1 MGFLKSTAI
10 VSFFTL
16 LSRIFGFIRD
26 VFFAKYLG
34 AGLLSDVFLTS
45 FKLPNFFRDIF
56 AEGAFNATFV
66 PIFSTQIVN
75 SDKESVIKF
84 SRNIFSLL
92 LYSLLII
99 TLIFE
104 IFMPKVIT
112 LIAAGFT
119 SDPYK
124 FKLTVTL
131 SRIMF
136 PYLIFISL
144 VSFMCGILNSYGK
157 FAVASVNPIIL
168 NIIFIIASI
177 LSVYINKN
185 IAFVLSYAVLIGG
198 LIQLLWLLFFTV
210 KKGIILYPVYPKLDD
225 ITKKFLSNFSS
236 GLISCSIVQIN
247 SLVDSII
254 AAKIPNAI
262 SYLYYAERL
271 VQLPISLIGVAL
283 STAIMPLLSK
293 KIEKRD
299 SDTNEIQENTILFA
313 LFLGFPCAIGLSM
326 LSYSI
331 ISVLFERGEFDA
343 IASENVS
350 RCLKIYSLAIPSFI
364 VSKILQTIFYSS
376 KDTKT
381 PMVTSFISLITNIV
395 FNIVFVRYYGFI
407 GIIMSSIISSYVN
420 LIVLLYFLI
429 KRKKLKFTTRFYL
442 SLAKIVYVCIFMAMT
457 LLICDK
463 YIQFKTFF
471 KLFLSIFIASSIY
484 LGISYKIKVVDF
496 REFL

>member
-1 MGFLKSTAI
+1 MGFLKSTVT

-16 LSRIFGFIRD
+16 LSRVFGFIRD

-56 AEGAFNATFV
+56 AEGAFNAAFV

-75 SDKESVIKF
+75 TDKESVIKF

-92 LYSLLII
+92 LYSLLLI
-99 TLIFE
+99 TLVFE

-119 SDPYK
+119 NNPYK

-168 NIIFIIASI
+168 NIIFIVASI
-177 LSVYINKN
+177 LSVYLNKN

-198 LIQLLWLLFFTV
+198 LIQLLWLLFFTI
-210 KKGIILYPVYPKLDD
+210 KRGIILYPVYPKLDD
-225 ITKKFLSNFSS
+225 ITRKFLNNFSS
-236 GLISCSIVQIN
+236 GLVSCGIVQIN

-254 AAKIPNAI
+254 AARIPGAI
-262 SYLYYAERL
+262 SYLYYSERL
-271 VQLPISLIGVAL
+271 MQLPVSLIGVAL

-293 KIEKRD
+293 KIEKKD
-299 SDTNEIQENTILFA
+299 SDTNETQENAILFA
-313 LFLGFPCAIGLSM
+313 LFLGLPCAIGLGI
-326 LSYSI
+326 LSHSV
-331 ISVLFERGEFDA
+331 ISTLFERGEFGA

-350 RCLKIYSLAIPSFI
+350 RCLKIYSSAIPSFI
-364 VSKILQTIFYSS
+364 VSKILQTIFYSG

-381 PMVTSFISLITNIV
+381 PMIASFISLITNIV
-395 FNIVFVRYYGFI
+395 FNLIFVRYYGFM
-407 GIIMSSIISSYVN
+407 GIVISSIISSYTN
-420 LIVLLYFLI
+420 LIILLYILI
-429 KRKKLKFTTRFYL
+429 KDRKLEFTTKFYV
-442 SLAKIVYVCIFMAMT
+442 SFAKIIYVCIFMLMA
-457 LLICDK
+457 LLICNK
-463 YIQFKTFF
+463 YIQLRTSL
-471 KLFLSIFIASSIY
+471 KLFLSIFVAGSLY
-484 LGISYKIKVVDF
+484 LGISYGIKVVDF
-496 REFL
+496 EKFL